1 MVIDEHATR
10 RWPDKPRANNLYLQ
24 WRRTRNEDVTSRNF
38 KPRVCFLLDLSRR
51 RIITSVWLDLVRR
64 EKDEED
70 GEGGIDDT
78 HAARVVFVFI
88 QRGGYSWSKLSS
100 LWADSGRNL
109 SELDRW
115 MIIFC
120 GMLGLFVEYRVVETN
135 CSDDSYLIIYDRE
148 ILRVN

>member
-10 RWPDKPRANNLYLQ
+10 RWPDRPRANNLFLR

-38 KPRVCFLLDLSRR
+38 KPRVCFLR
-51 RIITSVWLDLVRR
+51 SVPAKNYYVCVIVDLVRR
-64 EKDEED
+64 ENGKDEED
-70 GEGGIDDT
+70 GEGIDDT

-88 QRGGYSWSKLSS
+88 LRGGGGGYSRSKLSS

-115 MIIFC
+115 MMIFC
-120 GMLGLFVEYRVVETN
+120 G
-135 CSDDSYLIIYDRE
+135 I
-148 ILRVN
+148 